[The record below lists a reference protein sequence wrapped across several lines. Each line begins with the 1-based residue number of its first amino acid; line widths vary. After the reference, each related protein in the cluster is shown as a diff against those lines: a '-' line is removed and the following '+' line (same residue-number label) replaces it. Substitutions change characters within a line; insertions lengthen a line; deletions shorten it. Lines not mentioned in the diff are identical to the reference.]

1 MLLIV
6 TALTSYN
13 YTLTWPTMTWIGES
27 APTLGGTT
35 PTAKKLFKVGS
46 TLYGATVGDLG

>member
-6 TALTSYN
+6 TATGSN
-13 YTLTWPTMTWIGES
+13 YTLTWPTMTWSGGT

-35 PTAKKLFKVGS
+35 PTAIELFKVGS